1 MKDKHSD
8 HTVKITSSDLGGE
21 KECREGRFT
30 SKQSRSLGT
39 RLQERHYELHVPG
52 SVDFRVYANYCCLFL
67 QPRTR
72 TGLPWASSVPPCT
85 VTARAPHLTSPLR
98 HLAHKQVW
106 RARNS
111 NKYTVLLYG

>member
-39 RLQERHYELHVPG
+39 RLQERHYELHVYT
-52 SVDFRVYANYCCLFL
+52 RVSRFSGVRKLLLSFL
-67 QPRTR
+67 AAQNPN
-72 TGLPWASSVPPCT
+72 WATLGFQCPS
-85 VTARAPHLTSPLR
+85 L
-98 HLAHKQVW
+98 
-106 RARNS
+106 
-111 NKYTVLLYG
+111 

>member
-52 SVDFRVYANYCCLFL
+52 SVDFRVYANYCCLSL

-72 TGLPWASSVPPCT
+72 TGRINIKDRHRPLRYASD
-85 VTARAPHLTSPLR
+85 RAPYVNAQRRLRPSPTRL
-98 HLAHKQVW
+98 
-106 RARNS
+106 
-111 NKYTVLLYG
+111 